1 MKRSH
6 PDVRAKCRSLYGP
19 NWWDVDPVIKRQRQD
34 DAIVELTKESTSTSN
49 KKEDQKKTSVEKSIL
64 FKTDI
69 AALKLIVQEHF
80 PKAKNVVIERLDCA
94 MMACYDALASSM
106 ASPNEK
112 RWLFHGTS
120 AMTVPNI
127 VSQGFNRSFCGK
139 NATVYGNGVY
149 FAKDITYSASN
160 IYSPP
165 GEDGYKYIF
174 ACKVLV
180 GKYCLGKPNQKVPDL
195 VNETERFDSTVN
207 DLKNPTIFVAYK
219 DMQAIPEYMIKL
231 LI

>member
-1 MKRSH
+1 MK
-6 PDVRAKCRSLYGP
+6 
-19 NWWDVDPVIKRQRQD
+19 Q
-34 DAIVELTKESTSTSN
+34 
-49 KKEDQKKTSVEKSIL
+49 
-64 FKTDI
+64 
-69 AALKLIVQEHF
+69 IVQERF
-80 PKAKNVVIERLDCA
+80 PKATISIEHVKCA
-94 MMACYDALASSM
+94 MSVCYNALASSM
-106 ASPNEK
+106 TVPNEK

-120 AMTVPNI
+120 AMTVPSI

-165 GEDGYKYIF
+165 GEDGYKYIL

-195 VNETERFDSTVN
+195 VNDTERFDSTVN

-219 DMQAIPEYMIKL
+219 DMQAIPEYLIKMKQ
-231 LI
+231 